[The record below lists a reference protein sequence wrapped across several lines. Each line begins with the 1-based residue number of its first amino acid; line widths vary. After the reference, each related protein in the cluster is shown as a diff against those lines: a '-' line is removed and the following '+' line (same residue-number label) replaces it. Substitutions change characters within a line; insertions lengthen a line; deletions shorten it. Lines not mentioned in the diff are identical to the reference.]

1 MLNRAQKFGKQ
12 SELLASNYLR
22 LSGYNILELN
32 YRNQIGEI
40 DIIARDG
47 AVLVFIEVKSRKT
60 ARFGSPK
67 NAVTPRKQRKISRT
81 ALAYL
86 KKTRQLNSKARFD
99 VVAIDARHNPPD
111 IEVVKNAFELAC
123 Q

>member
-1 MLNRAQKFGKQ
+1 MLNRAQEFGKQ

-32 YRNQIGEI
+32 YRNRIGEI

-47 AVLVFIEVKSRKT
+47 PVLVFIEVKSRKT

-67 NAVTPRKQRKISRT
+67 NAITPIKQMKISKT

-86 KKTRQLNSKARFD
+86 KESGQLNNKARFD
-99 VVAIDARHNPPD
+99 VVAIDARYNPPD
-111 IEVVKNAFELAC
+111 IEVVKNAFELASR
-123 Q
+123 

>member
-12 SELLASNYLR
+12 SEALASNYLK
-22 LSGYNILELN
+22 LSGYSILEIN
-32 YRNQIGEI
+32 YRNRIGEI

-47 AVLVFIEVKSRKT
+47 AVLVFVEVKARKSSRY
-60 ARFGSPK
+60 GSPK
-67 NAVTPRKQRKISRT
+67 NAVTRNKQLKISRT

-86 KKTRQLNSKARFD
+86 KKNGQLKSKARFD

-123 Q
+123 R